1 MTISFP
7 PLPAVLHVGAGA
19 ATPAVQTLL
28 LPVPTS
34 ATERPGVRR

>member
-19 ATPAVQTLL
+19 ASPTLQTLL
-28 LPVPTS
+28 LPVPTPV
-34 ATERPGVRR
+34 TEVPGVRR

>member
-28 LPVPTS
+28 LPAPAVV
-34 ATERPGVRR
+34 AGRPGARR

>member
-19 ATPAVQTLL
+19 ATPTVQTLL
-28 LPVPTS
+28 LPMPTPV
-34 ATERPGVRR
+34 TGLPGDRR